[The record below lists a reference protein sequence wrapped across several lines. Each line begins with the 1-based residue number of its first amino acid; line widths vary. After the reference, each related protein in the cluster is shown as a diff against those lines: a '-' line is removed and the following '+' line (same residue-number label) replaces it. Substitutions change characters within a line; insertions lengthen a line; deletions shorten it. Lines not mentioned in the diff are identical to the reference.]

1 MAREFKTTEEAT
13 KEGYVKDVTG
23 EWLRATPEVLDA
35 KIVFADRLVNEFG
48 YTPEQIQTKP
58 EFYIKKGS
66 QKIGPADIVVFRDAK
81 DKIQENIW
89 IIVETKR
96 KERSDGIDQLK
107 TYLSPCKG
115 AKWGVWFNGKD
126 IAYLEVL
133 DTPPYFREIY
143 EVLKLI
149 FIKMVDEKSVNP
161 RCEFGISSEEEEEIR
176 EGKESTFTER
186 ILNLFERVK
195 TQYSDVFEPYERIN
209 IKPITLA
216 FIVGQLQ
223 DYNLIETPVDV
234 KGIAFQTF
242 VYAHQRGER
251 GEFFTPYPILELAVK
266 MLNPGDGEKFI
277 DPACGS
283 AGFLIR
289 GMNHVKNEFIRQRPE
304 MKERANEFVKD
315 YARAYIAGIDI
326 NPDLAKVA
334 KMHMVLYDDG
344 HTGIF
349 AANSLLPFNELVSI
363 GEKAGVPRSLRP
375 EQESFNVLMTNPPFG
390 TRGRVTDKTIL
401 RQFELGYKWKK
412 DKKTDKWEKT
422 STLQDGQVPDIL
434 FLERCLQLLKNGG
447 RLAIV
452 LPNGDLN
459 NSTSEYIREYV
470 KRNSRI
476 LAVVSLP
483 VGTFMSAGSNPQ
495 PSVLF
500 LQKLSEEEAEELNE
514 KDYPIFM
521 AIAEKIGYDLKT
533 KTAPILYKKD
543 VVGEL
548 IRDEKGKTII
558 DSDIPEIIEAFDK
571 FKIKYNLRF

>member
-1 MAREFKTTEEAT
+1 
-13 KEGYVKDVTG
+13 
-23 EWLRATPEVLDA
+23 
-35 KIVFADRLVNEFG
+35 
-48 YTPEQIQTKP
+48 
-58 EFYIKKGS
+58 
-66 QKIGPADIVVFRDAK
+66 
-81 DKIQENIW
+81 
-89 IIVETKR
+89 
-96 KERSDGIDQLK
+96 
-107 TYLSPCKG
+107 
-115 AKWGVWFNGKD
+115 
-126 IAYLEVL
+126 
-133 DTPPYFREIY
+133 
-143 EVLKLI
+143 
-149 FIKMVDEKSVNP
+149 MVDEKSVNP